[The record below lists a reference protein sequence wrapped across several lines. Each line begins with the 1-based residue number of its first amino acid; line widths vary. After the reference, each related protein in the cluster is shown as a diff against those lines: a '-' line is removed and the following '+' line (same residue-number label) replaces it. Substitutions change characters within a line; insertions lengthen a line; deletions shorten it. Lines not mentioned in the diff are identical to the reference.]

1 MCFVWFAMTK
11 DPSLPP
17 VDAPLA
23 SPFSIRTEWL
33 EVDDGSRFSDQI
45 AQSLSAARAAELL
58 AHQTQLAPE
67 PANIAQLALDN
78 AWDCWCNLT
87 EMEEWNQP
95 RVLQVLRSGNTTSRS
110 FALQCRLDRLADRRA
125 FPRVELNWASGQTAD
140 VRFQLPR
147 VQSLEQ
153 ARSWKSEFERLE
165 RIPNWP
171 EMLLALAHQELRK
184 VRADILQIK
193 RSHSQAQ
200 RELEECLATWA
211 EATWSL
217 LKRGS
222 WSSLQGEELH
232 IGATPE
238 EAIASKAA
246 SGSHP
251 FWEWTHRKQPQ
262 IILALRLIRPSASGK
277 RWLVESRQVSNDLFS
292 SPQGQTASTAWK
304 RTVDLKKGLSNHFSA
319 LLLR

>member
-17 VDAPLA
+17 VDASLA
-23 SPFSIRTEWL
+23 SLRSIRTEWL
-33 EVDDGSRFSDQI
+33 DADDGSRFSDQI
-45 AQSLSAARAAELL
+45 TQSLSAARAAELL
-58 AHQTQLAPE
+58 VHRTQLAPE
-67 PANIAQLALDN
+67 AAKIAQLALDN

-87 EMEEWNQP
+87 GMEEWNEP
-95 RVLQVLRSGNTTSRS
+95 RILEVLQSGSTTSRA
-110 FALQCRLDRLADRRA
+110 FALQCRLDRLADRGA
-125 FPRVELNWASGQTAD
+125 FPRVELNWASDQTAD
-140 VRFQLPR
+140 VRFRLPPL
-147 VQSLEQ
+147 QSLEQ
-153 ARSWKSEFERLE
+153 ARSWKHEFERLE
-165 RIPNWP
+165 GIPNWP
-171 EMLLALAHQELRK
+171 EMLRVFAHEEVRK
-184 VRADILQIK
+184 VRADIVQIK
-193 RSHSQAQ
+193 RSHSQVQ
-200 RELEECLATWA
+200 SELEECIATWA

-217 LKRGS
+217 LNRGS
-222 WSSLQGEELH
+222 WCSLQGEELH

-304 RTVDLKKGLSNHFSA
+304 RTVDLKKGLRNHFSA